1 MACRRGDL
9 SWPAG
14 AGASELAGISG
25 GGRAGCA
32 GPVPDRLGHRHRR
45 AGVRQADWRSK
56 DRAAPVARQDL
67 GGHHRRQH
75 HRGGGVRAL
84 HRFFR
89 FQCLL
94 GDAVRLCPQL
104 RGAWRRFVR
113 VPGQAPLRLQG
124 FRRPDPRPWRH
135 AGPHGFH
142 VCRQHGVGAADVRP
156 ASQSPVRGACVKA
169 IAATRIFDEL
179 PPMDEVLARKV
190 TVLGSTGSIGVNTLD
205 VIAHVRKLHGR
216 EAMPITALTAG
227 DNVTL
232 LIEQA
237 RAMKPALAVIG
248 NERLFG
254 ELKAGLAG
262 TGIEVGA
269 GRLAVIDAAARGSDF
284 VMVAIMGAAAIE
296 PALAAIRRGV
306 VVALANKEC
315 VVAAGA
321 VFRDAMLKSGAQVL
335 PVDSEHNAI
344 FQVLGSG
351 DASEAELVT
360 ITASGGPFR
369 EWSTER
375 MRGATVEEAVAHP
388 NWAMG
393 RKISLD
399 SATLMN
405 KGLELIEADFL
416 FALPPEKLAVVVHP
430 QSIVHCLVSYEDG
443 TTMAHL
449 SAPDM
454 RTPIAHALGCPRRI
468 PSPSRR
474 LDLAALGSLV
484 FHPPAHDRFPAL
496 NLAIDSMRSGGM
508 APTVLNAANE
518 IAVQAFLDHRIGF
531 LDIPRVVAAALDE
544 DVGSNGMAGDLESV
558 LGIDARARVLAEEIC
573 QRVGT

>member
-1 MACRRGDL
+1 MK
-9 SWPAG
+9 P
-14 AGASELAGISG
+14 
-25 GGRAGCA
+25 
-32 GPVPDRLGHRHRR
+32 
-45 AGVRQADWRSK
+45 
-56 DRAAPVARQDL
+56 
-67 GGHHRRQH
+67 
-75 HRGGGVRAL
+75 
-84 HRFFR
+84 
-89 FQCLL
+89 
-94 GDAVRLCPQL
+94 
-104 RGAWRRFVR
+104 
-113 VPGQAPLRLQG
+113 
-124 FRRPDPRPWRH
+124 
-135 AGPHGFH
+135 
-142 VCRQHGVGAADVRP
+142 
-156 ASQSPVRGACVKA
+156 

-179 PPMDEVLARKV
+179 PPMGDVLARKV

-205 VIAHVRKLHGR
+205 VIANVRKIHGDR
-216 EAMPITALTAG
+216 ALPITALTAG
-227 DNVTL
+227 NNVKV

-237 RAMKPALAVIG
+237 LAMKPALAVIAD
-248 NERLFG
+248 ETQFA
-254 ELKAGLAG
+254 ELKTALAG
-262 TGIEVGA
+262 SGIAVAA
-269 GRLAVIDAAARGSDF
+269 GRQAVIDAAARPSDF

-296 PALAAIRRGV
+296 PALAAIDRGV

-315 VVAAGA
+315 VVAAGE
-321 VFRDAMLKSGAQVL
+321 VFRAAKEKSGAQVL

-351 DASEAELVT
+351 DASEADLVT

-369 EWSTER
+369 EWSLER

-405 KGLELIEADFL
+405 KGLELIEAHFL

-454 RTPIAHALGCPRRI
+454 RTPIAHALGWPRRI

-474 LDLAALGSLV
+474 LDLAALGQLV
-484 FHPPAHDRFPAL
+484 FQPPAHDRFPAL
-496 NLAIDSMRSGGM
+496 NLAIGSMRSGGL

-518 IAVQAFLDHRIGF
+518 IAVQAFLERRIGF
-531 LDIPRVVAAALDE
+531 LDISRVVASALDQ
-544 DVGSNGMAGDLESV
+544 DFGSNGIANDLESV
-558 LGIDARARVLAEEIC
+558 LGTDARARVVAEEIC